1 MKTSKIKNLILI
13 ISIVF
18 IVNIISIGTVNAT
31 QKAWDKTEAKTERIQ
46 ISRYILA
53 NENQKIKSKYPN
65 WTILTTNE
73 ISELDKN
80 GDKKVDKNDL
90 IKVKRHILAMENST
104 KKREHPDWIIY
115 EEIVGESIELD
126 KTTLTLENGKKGTL
140 KATITSGS
148 TTDNSITW
156 SSTNTAVATVDSEG
170 NVTAK
175 KAGTATITAKTKSGK
190 KASCKVTVE
199 EPVAGIKLN
208 KTTIT
213 MDNKRAIILGVTI
226 TPTNA
231 TNKTVTWSSSNTS
244 IATVEKNGRV
254 TAKKEGTA
262 TITVK
267 SSNGKTATCKVTVE
281 EPVTS
286 IKMNKTTLAL
296 DNQKT
301 ETLKTTITPTNAT
314 NKTVTW
320 SSSNEAVATVDK
332 NGKVTAKKAGIA
344 TIKAKASNGKAT
356 SCKVT
361 VTEPV
366 TGVKLNNNQLTI
378 ENKKTETLKATITPN
393 NATNKKLE
401 WSSSNTS
408 IATVD
413 GNGRVTAKKA
423 GTTIITVKTI
433 NGKTAS
439 CKVTVKELPTAVKL
453 DKTTL
458 KINKKKTITLKATI
472 TPADAINKTL
482 TWSSSNSSVATVDK
496 NGKVTAEKTGTAIIT
511 VKTSNGKTATCEV
524 DVLSDVSS
532 STKPKSSSGDG
543 YKQTITLNGKTF
555 KLYKQNSGSYKNKH
569 FNSLGNQH
577 SWGTL
582 SDMGCGPSSIAIV
595 LSGYGYNYDP
605 YEVGQLLMHNSIPSS
620 VKSMEKEIKAIGMNA
635 KLHEYNSD
643 YQTTYKDMKEALQN
657 GHEIVLYVGKKSE
670 QKYWYNFTHSGYHFI
685 SILGIDSA
693 NDKAYVGNP
702 GISGGWFDLSTI
714 VKARGHGSNK
724 TMNGWIEIYK

>member
-13 ISIVF
+13 ISIIF

-53 NENQKIKSKYPN
+53 NENQKTKSKYPS

-73 ISELDKN
+73 ISKLDKN

-175 KAGTATITAKTKSGK
+175 KAGTATIIAKTKSGK

-213 MDNKRAIILGVTI
+213 MDNKRATILGVTI

-344 TIKAKASNGKAT
+344 TITAKASNGKAT

-361 VTEPV
+361 VEEPV
-366 TGVKLNNNQLTI
+366 TSIKLN
-378 ENKKTETLKATITPN
+378 KTSTVIYMGSSETLKVTINPT
-393 NATNKKLE
+393 NATNKTVTWSSSDTTVATVDRNGKVTPKKEGTTKITVKSSNGKTAVCTVTVNTKITNIKLDRTVLMLDKDHYNFAELTAKLTPNKKVTIE
-401 WSSSNTS
+401 WSSSNT
-408 IATVD
+408 
-413 GNGRVTAKKA
+413 K
-423 GTTIITVKTI
+423 
-433 NGKTAS
+433 
-439 CKVTVKELPTAVKL
+439 
-453 DKTTL
+453 
-458 KINKKKTITLKATI
+458 
-472 TPADAINKTL
+472 
-482 TWSSSNSSVATVDK
+482 VATVDK
-496 NGKVTAEKTGTAIIT
+496 NGKVTGKKYGTTKITAT
-511 VKTSNGKTATCEV
+511 VKNADGTSVKSTCNVRVISSAKDSSVGKKYTYGSTVYLIDDNWTDEEV
-524 DVLSDVSS
+524 ESYINNAAMILKKYPNKYQEGKEINVRYYYGGTPINSFV
-532 STKPKSSSGDG
+532 KPSSGDSRLYTYPYGRSQQNVVKPKGQLDING
-543 YKQTITLNGKTF
+543 YVLFFSTKKQWIYLLKKDSKGTF
-555 KLYKQNSGSYKNKH
+555 KMVKKERSSGGPNYGSEFDTFLAGIHTSTELGTNNKTDMH
-569 FNSLGNQH
+569 AIYRMGGGSNSLYANSVHLRRH
-577 SWGTL
+577 SRIPNKSRMYT
-582 SDMGCGPSSIAIV
+582 
-595 LSGYGYNYDP
+595 YN
-605 YEVGQLLMHNSIPSS
+605 
-620 VKSMEKEIKAIGMNA
+620 
-635 KLHEYNSD
+635 
-643 YQTTYKDMKEALQN
+643 
-657 GHEIVLYVGKKSE
+657 
-670 QKYWYNFTHSGYHFI
+670 
-685 SILGIDSA
+685 
-693 NDKAYVGNP
+693 
-702 GISGGWFDLSTI
+702 
-714 VKARGHGSNK
+714 
-724 TMNGWIEIYK
+724 

>member
-13 ISIVF
+13 ISIIF

-31 QKAWDKTEAKTERIQ
+31 QKVWDKTEAKTERIQ

-301 ETLKTTITPTNAT
+301 ETLKTTIEEKLQ
-314 NKTVTW
+314 KT
-320 SSSNEAVATVDK
+320 
-332 NGKVTAKKAGIA
+332 
-344 TIKAKASNGKAT
+344 
-356 SCKVT
+356 
-361 VTEPV
+361 
-366 TGVKLNNNQLTI
+366 
-378 ENKKTETLKATITPN
+378 
-393 NATNKKLE
+393 
-401 WSSSNTS
+401 NTS
-408 IATVD
+408 LIEM
-413 GNGRVTAKKA
+413 K
-423 GTTIITVKTI
+423 
-433 NGKTAS
+433 S
-439 CKVTVKELPTAVKL
+439 EL
-453 DKTTL
+453 
-458 KINKKKTITLKATI
+458 
-472 TPADAINKTL
+472 
-482 TWSSSNSSVATVDK
+482 
-496 NGKVTAEKTGTAIIT
+496 
-511 VKTSNGKTATCEV
+511 
-524 DVLSDVSS
+524 
-532 STKPKSSSGDG
+532 
-543 YKQTITLNGKTF
+543 
-555 KLYKQNSGSYKNKH
+555 
-569 FNSLGNQH
+569 
-577 SWGTL
+577 
-582 SDMGCGPSSIAIV
+582 
-595 LSGYGYNYDP
+595 
-605 YEVGQLLMHNSIPSS
+605 
-620 VKSMEKEIKAIGMNA
+620 KEIRTELK
-635 KLHEYNSD
+635 
-643 YQTTYKDMKEALQN
+643 
-657 GHEIVLYVGKKSE
+657 
-670 QKYWYNFTHSGYHFI
+670 
-685 SILGIDSA
+685 
-693 NDKAYVGNP
+693 
-702 GISGGWFDLSTI
+702 
-714 VKARGHGSNK
+714 
-724 TMNGWIEIYK
+724 

>member
-13 ISIVF
+13 ISIIY
-18 IVNIISIGTVNAT
+18 IVNIISIGTVNAI

-53 NENQKIKSKYPN
+53 NENQKTKSKYPS

-73 ISELDKN
+73 ISKLDKN

-175 KAGTATITAKTKSGK
+175 KAGT
-190 KASCKVTVE
+190 VTVE

-213 MDNKRAIILGVTI
+213 MDNKRATILGVTI

-320 SSSNEAVATVDK
+320 SSSNEAV
-332 NGKVTAKKAGIA
+332 
-344 TIKAKASNGKAT
+344 
-356 SCKVT
+356 
-361 VTEPV
+361 
-366 TGVKLNNNQLTI
+366 NNNSKSFQWKGYQL
-378 ENKKTETLKATITPN
+378 
-393 NATNKKLE
+393 
-401 WSSSNTS
+401 
-408 IATVD
+408 
-413 GNGRVTAKKA
+413 
-423 GTTIITVKTI
+423 
-433 NGKTAS
+433 
-439 CKVTVKELPTAVKL
+439 
-453 DKTTL
+453 
-458 KINKKKTITLKATI
+458 
-472 TPADAINKTL
+472 
-482 TWSSSNSSVATVDK
+482 
-496 NGKVTAEKTGTAIIT
+496 
-511 VKTSNGKTATCEV
+511 
-524 DVLSDVSS
+524 
-532 STKPKSSSGDG
+532 
-543 YKQTITLNGKTF
+543 
-555 KLYKQNSGSYKNKH
+555 
-569 FNSLGNQH
+569 
-577 SWGTL
+577 
-582 SDMGCGPSSIAIV
+582 
-595 LSGYGYNYDP
+595 
-605 YEVGQLLMHNSIPSS
+605 
-620 VKSMEKEIKAIGMNA
+620 
-635 KLHEYNSD
+635 
-643 YQTTYKDMKEALQN
+643 
-657 GHEIVLYVGKKSE
+657 
-670 QKYWYNFTHSGYHFI
+670 
-685 SILGIDSA
+685 
-693 NDKAYVGNP
+693 
-702 GISGGWFDLSTI
+702 
-714 VKARGHGSNK
+714 
-724 TMNGWIEIYK
+724 

>member
-13 ISIVF
+13 ISIIF

-31 QKAWDKTEAKTERIQ
+31 QKVWDKTEAKTERIQ

-53 NENQKIKSKYPN
+53 NENQKTKSKYPS

-73 ISELDKN
+73 ISKLDKN

-213 MDNKRAIILGVTI
+213 MDNKRATILGVTI

-301 ETLKTTITPTNAT
+301 ETLKTTIT
-314 NKTVTW
+314 
-320 SSSNEAVATVDK
+320 
-332 NGKVTAKKAGIA
+332 I
-344 TIKAKASNGKAT
+344 
-356 SCKVT
+356 
-361 VTEPV
+361 
-366 TGVKLNNNQLTI
+366 
-378 ENKKTETLKATITPN
+378 KTE
-393 NATNKKLE
+393 
-401 WSSSNTS
+401 
-408 IATVD
+408 
-413 GNGRVTAKKA
+413 R
-423 GTTIITVKTI
+423 
-433 NGKTAS
+433 
-439 CKVTVKELPTAVKL
+439 
-453 DKTTL
+453 
-458 KINKKKTITLKATI
+458 
-472 TPADAINKTL
+472 
-482 TWSSSNSSVATVDK
+482 
-496 NGKVTAEKTGTAIIT
+496 
-511 VKTSNGKTATCEV
+511 
-524 DVLSDVSS
+524 
-532 STKPKSSSGDG
+532 
-543 YKQTITLNGKTF
+543 
-555 KLYKQNSGSYKNKH
+555 
-569 FNSLGNQH
+569 
-577 SWGTL
+577 
-582 SDMGCGPSSIAIV
+582 
-595 LSGYGYNYDP
+595 
-605 YEVGQLLMHNSIPSS
+605 
-620 VKSMEKEIKAIGMNA
+620 
-635 KLHEYNSD
+635 
-643 YQTTYKDMKEALQN
+643 
-657 GHEIVLYVGKKSE
+657 
-670 QKYWYNFTHSGYHFI
+670 
-685 SILGIDSA
+685 
-693 NDKAYVGNP
+693 
-702 GISGGWFDLSTI
+702 
-714 VKARGHGSNK
+714 
-724 TMNGWIEIYK
+724 